1 MFKGSDAC
9 VAPVLS
15 PVDAMADEH
24 MSFRNVWEVTENICQ
39 AKPAPRFSNWKNENY
54 HNIPFKGQHTDEILK
69 ELDLVE

>member
-1 MFKGSDAC
+1 
-9 VAPVLS
+9 
-15 PVDAMADEH
+15 
-24 MSFRNVWEVTENICQ
+24 MSFRNVWEVTGNVCQ